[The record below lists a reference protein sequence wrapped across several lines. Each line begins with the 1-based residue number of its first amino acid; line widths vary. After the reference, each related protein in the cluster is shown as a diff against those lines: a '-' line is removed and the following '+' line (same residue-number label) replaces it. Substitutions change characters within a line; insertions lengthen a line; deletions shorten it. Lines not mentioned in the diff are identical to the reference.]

1 MAASDNVTGY
11 DPVWKTVHWL
21 TVATVLALF
30 LLGGIMSR
38 GTPVLIMW
46 HESLGIF
53 VLMLTLARLLWRTTH
68 VPPPLPGGLR
78 PWEAVAAV
86 AVHKLFYV
94 FLILQ
99 PLIGWSLY
107 SLSPRATLFFGLF
120 PIPKLPLGELAG
132 QATRGVLAG
141 AHGAGAA
148 ILAILF
154 VLHAGAALKHHFVL
168 RDHVLLRM
176 APDALGEMLRR
187 LRRE

>member
-11 DPVWKTVHWL
+11 DPVWKAMHWL
-21 TVATVLALF
+21 TVAVVLALF
-30 LLGGIMSR
+30 LLGGTMSR
-38 GTPVLIMW
+38 GTPFLVMW

-53 VLMLTLARLLWRTTH
+53 VLLLTLARLLWRATH

-78 PWEAVAAV
+78 PWEAFAAV

-94 FLILQ
+94 FLVLQ
-99 PLIGWSLY
+99 PLIGWGLY
-107 SLSPRATLFFGLF
+107 SLSSNTTLFFGLF

-132 QATRGVLAG
+132 QAARGVLAG

-148 ILAILF
+148 SLAILF

-168 RDHVLLRM
+168 RDNVLLRM
-176 APDALGEMLRR
+176 APDALAGALRKLRGE
-187 LRRE
+187 